1 MHKKWQ
7 QWGWNEYREINGCM
21 EECSSNICV
30 SVTMVI
36 VMEYLLIV
44 DDGDGSVT
52 METPEVERHRKN
64 GNIGVVSTTMMV
76 AEAAECGNY
85 GKISV
90 SGVEHK
96 LW

>member
-1 MHKKWQ
+1 
-7 QWGWNEYREINGCM
+7 M
-21 EECSSNICV
+21 EKCIRNICGP
-30 SVTMVI
+30 VTMVI
-36 VMEYLLIV
+36 VMEYALVV

>member
-1 MHKKWQ
+1 
-7 QWGWNEYREINGCM
+7 M
-21 EECSSNICV
+21 EKCIRNICGP
-30 SVTMVI
+30 VTMVI
-36 VMEYLLIV
+36 VMEYALIV

-76 AEAAECGNY
+76 AEAAECGND

-90 SGVEHK
+90 SGVEQK
-96 LW
+96 